1 MEKKQIAVLI
11 PARGGSKGIPYKNI
25 KNFASLPLITHTINY
40 AKSSQYVNNI
50 VISTDDEKI
59 VSVVKNHNVTILK
72 RPKKLATDHSTTES
86 TIDHFLNETEPK
98 PDIIILLQA
107 TSPYRPYNSLNE
119 AIKKFINKK
128 YDSLLSLSP
137 TSHFFWKIKKNT
149 VTAEYDYINRP
160 RRQDVAPKDLRFIEN
175 GSLYIFTREHFE
187 KIGNRL
193 GGKIGYVV
201 WDEKYSM
208 EIDTPLQ
215 FKVLENIYKENLL

>member
-1 MEKKQIAVLI
+1 MDKKQIAVLV

-25 KNFASLPLITHTINY
+25 KNFANLPLIAHTINY
-40 AKSSQYVNNI
+40 AKSSKYVNNI
-50 VISTDDEKI
+50 IISTDDEKI
-59 VSVVKNHNVTILK
+59 ESVVKNHNVTILK

-86 TIDHFLNETEPK
+86 VIEHFLNKTEPK

-107 TSPYRPYNSLNE
+107 TSPYRPHNSLDE
-119 AIKKFINKK
+119 AIEKFINKN
-128 YDSLLSLSP
+128 YDSFLSLSP
-137 TSHFFWKIKKNT
+137 TSHFFWKIKNNT

-160 RRQDVAPKDLRFIEN
+160 RRQDMLSKDLKFIEN
-175 GSLYIFTREHFE
+175 GSLYIFKREHFE

-193 GGKIGYVV
+193 GGKIGYVI

-215 FKVLENIYKENLL
+215 FKLLENIYKENLF